1 MKKIQIENEEQY
13 FRMMQQES
21 VRNSSSDSKGSKKT
35 KNQSHQVKKLSAIKL
50 PSKVRLERINAYK
63 KSDLLVQS
71 DSPK

>member
-1 MKKIQIENEEQY
+1 
-13 FRMMQQES
+13 MMQQES

-35 KNQSHQVKKLSAIKL
+35 KNKSEAHKKLSVIKI

-63 KSDLLVQS
+63 KSDVLVKS